1 MTVPQIDAFQLGD
14 SQDRSH
20 ANQVSRFLNDLGIVK
35 VNLKFE
41 DDNSHYL
48 EQLIKSLHQHHDH
61 GLPITHSAIRG
72 WFWDVRPQLQSTT
85 ATDQNQHH
93 ARSETMDTFPWHT
106 DCSYE
111 TSPPRFFAL
120 QVLQPDKC
128 GGGTLSVIQVDRLLS
143 RLSVD
148 ARHALSECEYGI
160 NVPPEFIKDDKQLH
174 IVGRVL
180 STPGLI
186 QHPQLRF
193 REDILTPLTDRAR
206 SAMEEL
212 KALLLGPGTQTDV
225 LHLTPELMPR
235 GSIILLDNRRWL
247 HARNEVRDPTRH
259 LRRVRWDSRP
269 FD

>member
-1 MTVPQIDAFQLGD
+1 
-14 SQDRSH
+14 
-20 ANQVSRFLNDLGIVK
+20 
-35 VNLKFE
+35 
-41 DDNSHYL
+41 
-48 EQLIKSLHQHHDH
+48 
-61 GLPITHSAIRG
+61 
-72 WFWDVRPQLQSTT
+72 
-85 ATDQNQHH
+85 
-93 ARSETMDTFPWHT
+93 MDTFPWHT

-111 TSPPRFFAL
+111 SSPPRFFAL

-128 GGGTLSVIQVDRLLS
+128 GGGTLSVIQVDWLLS
-143 RLSVD
+143 RLSAD

-160 NVPPEFIKDDKQLH
+160 NVPPEFIKDDKQLQ

-193 REDILTPLTDRAR
+193 REDIFTPLTDRAR

-212 KALLLGPGTQTDV
+212 KALLLGPGIQTEI

-247 HARNEVRDPTRH
+247 HARNEVRDPNRH